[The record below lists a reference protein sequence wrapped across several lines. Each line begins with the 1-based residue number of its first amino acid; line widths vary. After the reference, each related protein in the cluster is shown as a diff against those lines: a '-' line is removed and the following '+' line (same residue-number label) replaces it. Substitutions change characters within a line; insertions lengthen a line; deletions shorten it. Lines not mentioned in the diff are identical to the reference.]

1 MYNIDLCIVHL
12 FAAWAGFLCGVL
24 SGAVVGWFFHQEG
37 WLGGYGSYSR
47 RLIRLGHIS
56 FFGIG
61 FLNALFAF
69 TASVVH
75 TPDLIAHI
83 ASIGLII
90 GAITMPLCCF
100 ATAWQKQLRF
110 LFPVPGAS
118 LLVGVAITLSM
129 FVRS

>member
-1 MYNIDLCIVHL
+1 MAQIPRV
-12 FAAWAGFLCGVL
+12 AQ
-24 SGAVVGWFFHQEG
+24 S
-37 WLGGYGSYSR
+37 SS
-47 RLIRLGHIS
+47 
-56 FFGIG
+56 
-61 FLNALFAF
+61 FAF

-83 ASIGLII
+83 ASIGLIV

-110 LFPVPGAS
+110 LFPVPVAS
-118 LLVGVAITLSM
+118 LLVGVALTLSM